1 MKMTLQACSIAL
13 FATLV
18 AGCGKE
24 SSDTAKAPAP
34 AAEEAADLNALVNAG
49 VAAVAQKDAA
59 AATDAAE
66 KAQALQPESAE
77 ACLVAGQAAC
87 LRQDYEQARSSFTS
101 VIKTKS
107 LPPALRAKAYAGLG
121 TVEFLQHNADVARIM
136 FLQAR
141 RLDMK
146 NEAAWYYLGLIY
158 RDVYRFYEAAEEH
171 FRMFARMSKPGD
183 PRAEKVNY
191 EVVPELRKTLA
202 RIAAARPGAS
212 SGKPSVAAVLI
223 REAEEL
229 EAKNKLTAAKKKYA
243 DAYAADP
250 MSYAAALG
258 YARILRST
266 DKSAEG
272 VRKAIRAYRAAID
285 QKPAVQ
291 KNYLEVAR
299 LARENKL
306 WVQAVEIMNRA
317 VAHDPQNKE
326 ALDQLIG
333 ALIKAGS
340 VKLANAWAE
349 YRKDLGK

>member
-1 MKMTLQACSIAL
+1 
-13 FATLV
+13 
-18 AGCGKE
+18 
-24 SSDTAKAPAP
+24 
-34 AAEEAADLNALVNAG
+34 
-49 VAAVAQKDAA
+49 
-59 AATDAAE
+59 
-66 KAQALQPESAE
+66 
-77 ACLVAGQAAC
+77 
-87 LRQDYEQARSSFTS
+87 
-101 VIKTKS
+101 
-107 LPPALRAKAYAGLG
+107 
-121 TVEFLQHNADVARIM
+121 
-136 FLQAR
+136 
-141 RLDMK
+141 MK

-171 FRMFARMSKPGD
+171 FRMFARLSKPGD

-212 SGKPSVAAVLI
+212 SGKPSVAAALI
-223 REAEEL
+223 RDAEEL

-266 DKSAEG
+266 DKTAEG

>member
-1 MKMTLQACSIAL
+1 
-13 FATLV
+13 
-18 AGCGKE
+18 
-24 SSDTAKAPAP
+24 
-34 AAEEAADLNALVNAG
+34 
-49 VAAVAQKDAA
+49 
-59 AATDAAE
+59 
-66 KAQALQPESAE
+66 
-77 ACLVAGQAAC
+77 
-87 LRQDYEQARSSFTS
+87 
-101 VIKTKS
+101 
-107 LPPALRAKAYAGLG
+107 
-121 TVEFLQHNADVARIM
+121 
-136 FLQAR
+136 
-141 RLDMK
+141 
-146 NEAAWYYLGLIY
+146 
-158 RDVYRFYEAAEEH
+158 
-171 FRMFARMSKPGD
+171 MFARLSKPGD

>member
-24 SSDTAKAPAP
+24 SSDTAKTPAP

-171 FRMFARMSKPGD
+171 FRMFARLSKPLE
-183 PRAEKVNY
+183 P
-191 EVVPELRKTLA
+191 
-202 RIAAARPGAS
+202 AAASP
-212 SGKPSVAAVLI
+212 
-223 REAEEL
+223 
-229 EAKNKLTAAKKKYA
+229 
-243 DAYAADP
+243 
-250 MSYAAALG
+250 AL
-258 YARILRST
+258 
-266 DKSAEG
+266 
-272 VRKAIRAYRAAID
+272 
-285 QKPAVQ
+285 
-291 KNYLEVAR
+291 R
-299 LARENKL
+299 LC
-306 WVQAVEIMNRA
+306 
-317 VAHDPQNKE
+317 
-326 ALDQLIG
+326 
-333 ALIKAGS
+333 
-340 VKLANAWAE
+340 
-349 YRKDLGK
+349 